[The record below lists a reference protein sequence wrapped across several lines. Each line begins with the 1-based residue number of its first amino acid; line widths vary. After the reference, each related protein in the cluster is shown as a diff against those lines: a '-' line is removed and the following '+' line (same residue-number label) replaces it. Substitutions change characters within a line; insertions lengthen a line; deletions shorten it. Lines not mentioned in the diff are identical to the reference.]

1 MRGRDMVNSLE
12 YRLEDENHVNF
23 SVTQKIQALN
33 DAQRQVV
40 AMCSND
46 ALPHLQVQ
54 EDLDTVV
61 ADSNLGGLYYYALPE
76 PAGEPLL
83 TRVVKAYDNT
93 NDRWIEIV
101 SPEGFGEN
109 TSYTYGTIGTL
120 MGNRLYVSTGDS
132 AITSCILIYIST
144 PADIADDVN
153 QISYVSDSVQQAIVE
168 LAESLLWRQDNRA
181 GRSTAAAQSAAGMIQ
196 AINAT
201 GG

>member
-23 SVTQKIQALN
+23 SATQKIQALN

-40 AMCSND
+40 AMCTNE
-46 ALPHLQVQ
+46 ALVHLQVQ
-54 EDLDTVV
+54 EDLDTVGT
-61 ADSNLGGLYYYALPE
+61 DTNLGSLKYFALPE
-76 PAGEPLL
+76 PAGEPLM

-93 NDRWIEIV
+93 NDRWIEMV

-109 TSYTYGTIGTL
+109 TSYNYGTQGTL
-120 MGNRLYVSTGDS
+120 MGNRLYVSTADT

-153 QISYVSDSVQQAIVE
+153 QISYVSDSVQQAIIE
-168 LAESLLWRQDNRA
+168 IAESLLWRQDNRLQ
-181 GRSTAAAQSAAGMIQ
+181 RAASAEANAVAILQ
-196 AINAT
+196 AINTT
-201 GG
+201 GA